1 MFGVC
6 VVSFV
11 SVIHAM
17 LQSYSSMAA
26 LRLSTLPDIP
36 LALVYSIFILFIFEG
51 FFRFFVLVFL
61 FDVFESNVFCFRW
74 VLFLFGFLCL
84 FCCFHVV

>member
-6 VVSFV
+6 IASFV

-36 LALVYSIFILFIFEG
+36 LALVYNIYILFIFFG
-51 FFRFFVLVFL
+51 FMIWCFYRC
-61 FDVFESNVFCFRW
+61 FESNVFCFW
-74 VLFLFGFLCL
+74 LMLFLFGLLCL
-84 FCCFHVV
+84 FCCFHVVCVF